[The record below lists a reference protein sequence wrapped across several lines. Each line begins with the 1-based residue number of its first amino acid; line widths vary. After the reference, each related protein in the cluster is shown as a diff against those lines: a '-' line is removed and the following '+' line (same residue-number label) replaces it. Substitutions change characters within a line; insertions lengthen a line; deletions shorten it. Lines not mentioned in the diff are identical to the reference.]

1 MGRMDGKV
9 ALISGGARAGWARP
23 RPSCSPARARQW
35 SSATCWM
42 RRAKRP
48 PQSIA
53 AEGGRCRFVH
63 LDVTQ
68 VADWEAAVAEA
79 VSQFGSLDVLVNNAG
94 IGSSSFQIHEEPV
107 ELWDR
112 TIDVNLKGVFLGTR
126 TAVPAMLEA
135 GGGSIINISS
145 QLGIVGVPYNGSAY
159 QTSKGGVRIFT
170 KAAALQYADRGIRV
184 NSVHPGPIVTEMTRA
199 GRDDPEPP
207 VESCWPASPWAATA
221 SLRRSPTPCSTWRLT
236 SRPSSPAARWLWTE
250 AGRPSRSGTFDLGE
264 PLQLIEHLLL

>member
-1 MGRMDGKV
+1 MARLDGKV
-9 ALISGGARAGWARP
+9 ALISGGARGMGASEARLF
-23 RPSCSPARARQW
+23 AREGA
-35 SSATCWM
+35 AVVIGDILDEEGDTT
-42 RRAKRP
+42 AA
-48 PQSIA
+48 SIA
-53 AEGGRCRFVH
+53 AVGGRCRFVH

-68 VADWEAAVAEA
+68 EADWQTAVAEA

-94 IGSSSFQIHEEPV
+94 IGSSSFEIHEEPV

-170 KAAALQYADRGIRV
+170 KAAALQYANRGIRV

-199 GRDDPEPP
+199 GRDDPERLSIMLARIPMGRYGEAEE
-207 VESCWPASPWAATA
+207 VANAVLYLASDESSFVTGSEVVVDGGWTA
-221 SLRRSPTPCSTWRLT
+221 
-236 SRPSSPAARWLWTE
+236 
-250 AGRPSRSGTFDLGE
+250 
-264 PLQLIEHLLL
+264 Q

>member
-9 ALISGGARAGWARP
+9 ALISGGARGMGASEARLF
-23 RPSCSPARARQW
+23 AREGA
-35 SSATCWM
+35 AVVIGDILDEEGE
-42 RRAKRP
+42 AAAA
-48 PQSIA
+48 SIA
-53 AEGGRCRFVH
+53 ADGGRSRYVH

-68 VADWEAAVAEA
+68 EADWEAAVAAA

-126 TAVPAMLEA
+126 ATVPAMLEA

-199 GRDDPEPP
+199 GRDDPERLSIMLARIPMGRYGEAEE
-207 VESCWPASPWAATA
+207 VANAVLYLASDESSFVTGSEVVVDGGWTA
-221 SLRRSPTPCSTWRLT
+221 
-236 SRPSSPAARWLWTE
+236 
-250 AGRPSRSGTFDLGE
+250 
-264 PLQLIEHLLL
+264 Q